1 MTMDEPKISVVIP
14 VYKTEKYLEKCIE
27 SVKNQTYKNIEI
39 ILIDDGS
46 PDNCPALCDKIAS
59 NSENLKVIHKENGG
73 LSSARNAG
81 IQAMSGDYVVFL
93 DSDDTLVENAV
104 ELLFERICSS
114 SADAV
119 FCDRYY
125 QIMESTGEKQIKF
138 HFDETGYINNPVEF
152 ALEVMMGKGRAWRAH
167 SLMYK
172 ASILKKN
179 NIQFPFGHT
188 SEDYPFN
195 LEFLSYA
202 KKIDFLNSPTVNYLK
217 REGSI
222 TTTFNKNYINS
233 ILYMDK
239 ISAEFLE
246 RTGNNTPHGNKKRNS
261 VFCRNIVSYLFSA
274 MSPKNKD
281 VFKDKKKYADSIF
294 TADVLKRF
302 SEKVS
307 LPYFESKIFVIF
319 FKVQFTLLKYKIV
332 TLAELFAYIAGFF
345 KKIN

>member
-1 MTMDEPKISVVIP
+1 MASSKISVIIP
-14 VYKTEKYLEKCIE
+14 VYKTERYLEKCVE

-39 ILIDDGS
+39 ILVDDGS

-59 NSENLKVIHKENGG
+59 CNDNIKVVHKENGG

-81 IQAMSGDYVVFL
+81 IEVMSGEYVVFL
-93 DSDDTLVENAV
+93 DSDDTLIENAV
-104 ELLFERICSS
+104 ELLLEKMLAS

-125 QIMESTGEKQIKF
+125 QILESTGEKQLKF

-172 ASILKKN
+172 SSVIKDN
-179 NIQFPFGHT
+179 NIQFPFGYT

-202 KKIDFLNSPTVNYLK
+202 NRIDFLNEPTVNYLK

-222 TTTFNKNYINS
+222 TTTFNKGYIDS
-233 ILYMDK
+233 IMYMDK
-239 ISAEFLE
+239 ISSEFLE
-246 RTGNNTPHGNKKRNS
+246 KTQNDTPSGNEKRDS

-281 VFKDKKKYADSIF
+281 SFRNKKKYSDSIL
-294 TADVLKRF
+294 TADVLDRF
-302 SEKVS
+302 SGKLS
-307 LPYFESKIFVIF
+307 LPYFKSKFSVVFFEIQFV
-319 FKVQFTLLKYKIV
+319 LLKFRMV
-332 TLAELFAYIAGFF
+332 TLAELFAYIAGLL